1 MSDVRKNVRCPQ
13 ELSAKICLFSDA
25 NFWLV
30 SVWLCDTFIVICRFI
45 LIKANM
51 DVFIPKF
58 KLESTHNL
66 KNVLIKLGLTSAFGN
81 ANFSKITTD
90 VPLKIDNVVQKAFI
104 EVNEEGTEAAAATRY
119 PYTPTSPSV
128 EEETFLA
135 DHPFTFMLMKK
146 NEILFCG
153 IFQG

>member
-1 MSDVRKNVRCPQ
+1 MNYSCKEDIYMIILLPKQRCGLEKMTKN
-13 ELSAKICLFSDA
+13 LSGEKIIKLLKCGYTAK
-25 NFWLV
+25 V
-30 SVWLCDTFIVICRFI
+30 
-45 LIKANM
+45 

-81 ANFSKITTD
+81 ANFAKITTD
-90 VPLKIDNVVQKAFI
+90 VPLKIDNVFQKAFI
-104 EVNEEGTEAAAATRY
+104 EVNEEGTEAAAATTY
-119 PYTPTSPSV
+119 PYTPTSHPV

-135 DHPFTFMLMKK
+135 DHPFTFMLMK
-146 NEILFCG
+146 NSEILFCG

>member
-1 MSDVRKNVRCPQ
+1 MNGTLAIIVLISIK
-13 ELSAKICLFSDA
+13 SMTFS
-25 NFWLV
+25 F
-30 SVWLCDTFIVICRFI
+30 
-45 LIKANM
+45 K
-51 DVFIPKF
+51 VFIPKF

-104 EVNEEGTEAAAATRY
+104 EVNEEGTEAAAATTY
-119 PYTPTSPSV
+119 YAYTPTSHPV

-153 IFQG
+153 VFQG